1 MERDACESVYRIGEV
16 LGTGSF
22 ATVKKAV
29 HREDGSTW
37 AVKCI
42 ERSKLEPEDEEA
54 LKTEVQI
61 LFPLRHPHIVTM
73 REVFD
78 TPRYFYMVLEVMTGG
93 ELFDRVVEKSSYS
106 EAEAARTIKS
116 VADALAYCHDRG
128 IVHRDLKP
136 ECVAAFSISWLADV
150 QQLVVRPRWSTVRSA
165 CARFSP
171 GLVLTRIAYPA
182 WLQEPAVF

>member
-1 MERDACESVYRIGEV
+1 VSVYRIGEV

-42 ERSKLEPEDEEA
+42 DRSKLEPEDEEA

-78 TPRYFYMVLEVMTGG
+78 TPRYFYMVLEVMTRTGG

-136 ECVAAFSISWLADV
+136 ECVLSFNVFRLAQL
-150 QQLVVRPRWSTVRSA
+150 QQLVARPRAPAVLIA
-165 CARFSP
+165 CARFSS
-171 GLVLTRIAYPA
+171 GSVLPSNRLPA
-182 WLQEPAVF
+182 WSQEPAVC